1 MFGAEINYEVI
12 LEQKIAKIN
21 SADLDLIEL
30 ASVVLEGLDSWSVHL
45 VQDGGNGG
53 CTLQKKNKTTKTK

>member
-45 VQDGGNGG
+45 V
-53 CTLQKKNKTTKTK
+53 